1 MRETALDLG
10 GLCGLHSLY
19 CLAIEVTGMG
29 GEQLQLQYD
38 QDDHAVWLVVS
49 RVGAGRPDQELLR
62 LREGFGLEQVRQA
75 LLATGWVHQHDDDL
89 WLKYGLDLAVVQ
101 DVAQRM
107 LDYFETPA
115 EPRSMLLEVQ
125 AAVEAYD
132 AVQQDE
138 VHIPLIAYAWLD
150 IMVREDLADEAR
162 SAKRIWTD
170 PALVI
175 EIESHSRRRVDEL
188 CKRYASR
195 PPMRMAPSKRKRHPE
210 SGENFA

>member
-1 MRETALDLG
+1 
-10 GLCGLHSLY
+10 
-19 CLAIEVTGMG
+19 MG

-38 QDDHAVWLVVS
+38 QDDHAVWLVVN
-49 RVGAGRPDQELLR
+49 RVGAGRPEQELLR

-75 LLATGWVHQHDDDL
+75 LLATGWVHQHGDDQ
-89 WLKYGLDLAVVQ
+89 WLKYGLDLGVVQ

-115 EPRSMLLEVQ
+115 EPRSVLLEVQ

-132 AVQQDE
+132 VVQQSDIT
-138 VHIPLIAYAWLD
+138 IPLIAYAWLD
-150 IMVREDLADEAR
+150 IMIREDLADEAR

-170 PALVI
+170 PKLVI
-175 EIESHSRRRVDEL
+175 ELEPHCSRRVDEL

-195 PPMRMAPSKRKRHPE
+195 ASMRMAPSKRTRRPE
-210 SGENFA
+210 SGENYA